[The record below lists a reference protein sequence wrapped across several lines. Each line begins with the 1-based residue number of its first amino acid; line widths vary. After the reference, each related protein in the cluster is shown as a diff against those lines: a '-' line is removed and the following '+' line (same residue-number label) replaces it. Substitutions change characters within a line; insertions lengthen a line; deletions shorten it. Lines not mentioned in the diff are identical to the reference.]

1 MVIIV
6 QPNDVTEV
14 INSDAVQVIRACSPE
29 EWFFYDGYSLVSND
43 LVGRNQRPWSLVI
56 KLKTRRRSFLIIHD
70 RDDYFDLPT
79 TAMGLKSHLR
89 NQNRP
94 ERVHWSDRWRVRGGI
109 PKDLALIAQSL
120 LLIMWKEVKQQRKRR
135 PGLAPAGEQWNEA
148 GRLQTLKH
156 LHHWARSQL
165 TASSKSG
172 FIKVPGCQE
181 TVWGVIRL
189 WAVTAGTGNVSLAGR
204 CPLSGLGRHTGQV
217 TIMLATN
224 GRL

>member
-1 MVIIV
+1 MI
-6 QPNDVTEV
+6 TLT
-14 INSDAVQVIRACSPE
+14 C
-29 EWFFYDGYSLVSND
+29 
-43 LVGRNQRPWSLVI
+43 
-56 KLKTRRRSFLIIHD
+56 RRRRWVSRATSEIRIDQSVSIGRIDGGEPVNLNGS
-70 RDDYFDLPT
+70 RYL
-79 TAMGLKSHLR
+79 
-89 NQNRP
+89 
-94 ERVHWSDRWRVRGGI
+94 ERR
-109 PKDLALIAQSL
+109 DLALIAQSL
-120 LLIMWKEVKQQRKRR
+120 LLIMWEEVKQQRKRR